1 MSLSSALIAKKPLAI
16 HQHSLGVVAGVNH
29 RVTRASAPHFQ
40 QPVSVTRTRL
50 EASAHARRQAG
61 AALIGV
67 QSRVAFEDIDEF
79 VVCGVR
85 IAQGRNRIT

>member
-16 HQHSLGVVAGVNH
+16 HQHSLGAVARVNH

-50 EASAHARRQAG
+50 EASAHARLQAG
-61 AALIGV
+61 ATLIGV
-67 QSRVAFEDIDEF
+67 QSRVAFQNEDEF
-79 VVCGVR
+79 VLSGVGM
-85 IAQGRNRIT
+85 AQR